1 MAVARYN
8 LYEAKT
14 SLSELV
20 DRAAQGEEIVIAK
33 DGKPLAKLI
42 SARRIHRRKP
52 GGWRKG
58 LFIADDFDDP
68 LPPKIRAAFEGKNR

>member
-1 MAVARYN
+1 MSRARYN

-20 DRAAQGEEIVIAK
+20 ERAAQGEEIIIAK
-33 DGKPLAKLI
+33 GGKPLAKLI
-42 SARRIHRRKP
+42 SARRVHRRKP

-58 LFIADDFDDP
+58 LFISDDFDDP
-68 LPPKIRAAFEGKNR
+68 LPARLRAAFDGKTR